1 MIWCKRFN
9 RLDVLIVRRLLVPV
23 ELIQN
28 HFLEFGKFVRLLSPC
43 LAWPVCRLGDEVSC
57 CDVLGCESRGQ
68 IRRVLGRAS
77 AGTKAPKLRVWCH
90 AR

>member
-28 HFLEFGKFVRLLSPC
+28 HRLEFGKFVRLLSPC
-43 LAWPVCRLGDEVSC
+43 LAWPVCRLGDEVSF
-57 CDVLGCESRGQ
+57 CDVLGCE
-68 IRRVLGRAS
+68 L
-77 AGTKAPKLRVWCH
+77 
-90 AR
+90 